1 MTQTSDEIV
10 VVGHRNPDTDT
21 VMAAMGY
28 AWLLRER
35 DKLPARAARAGQLS
49 AQTIFALGRLELE
62 APPLLADASPRI
74 ANVARALRA
83 LPPDR
88 PLGEAWALAASTHLA
103 TPVVDG
109 DGAPVGLLTG
119 TSVFAFLTDRLAA
132 HLGTSAD
139 ALAEVPF
146 GRVLAAPCGE
156 AIERDSARFEA
167 SARIRDVLP
176 RVLRDE
182 RDAFLV
188 VDDEGRYAGVC
199 VRADLFRPPRLRLIL
214 VDHNEAGQAVA
225 GLDEAELLEVLDHHR
240 LANAPTH
247 MPIAF
252 QVDPVGSCST
262 LVAERAI
269 RSGLAVPRA
278 MAGALLSGQLS
289 DTLVFRSPTT
299 TTRDRVAAM
308 QLAAW
313 AFPDRTDP
321 YEALLEYGAAL
332 LRAGAGLSSR
342 TAESIVGTDV
352 KEYNV
357 GEVRFSVAQVEVT
370 NLAEAEDRLAELR
383 AALEAQAERS
393 GLQFAVLMVTD
404 VVVGRSRLLLGGDV
418 RRLDGLPYPRRPDG
432 SLDLPGVVSRKK
444 QLLPALFGFL
454 ER

>member
-1 MTQTSDEIV
+1 MSQTDEIV

-21 VMAAMGY
+21 VMAAIGY

-35 DKLPARAARAGQLS
+35 DKLPARAARAGQLN
-49 AQTIFALGRLELE
+49 AQTTFALARLELE
-62 APPLLADASPRI
+62 APSLLADASPRV
-74 ANVARALRA
+74 ANVTRALRA

-88 PLGEAWALAASTHLA
+88 ALAEAWALAASTHLA
-103 TPVVDG
+103 TPVI
-109 DGAPVGLLTG
+109 DGAGAPIGLLTG
-119 TSVFAFLTDRLAA
+119 SSVFGFLTDRLAA
-132 HLGTSAD
+132 HLGTSPD

-146 GRVLAAPCGE
+146 GRVLTTPCGE
-156 AIERDSARFEA
+156 AVERDGPRFEA

-176 RVLRDE
+176 RLLRDE

-188 VDDEGRYAGVC
+188 VDDQGRYAGVC

-225 GLDEAELLEVLDHHR
+225 GLEEAELLEVLDHHR

-278 MAGALLSGQLS
+278 LAGALLSGQLS

-313 AFPDRTDP
+313 AFPDRGDP
-321 YEALLEYGAAL
+321 YEALLAHGAEL

-357 GEVRFSVAQVEVT
+357 GDLRFGVAQVEVT
-370 NLAEAEDRLAELR
+370 DLAEAEERLPELR
-383 AALEAQAERS
+383 AALDAQAERS
-393 GLQFAVLMVTD
+393 GLQLTVLMVTD
-404 VVVGRSRLLLGGDV
+404 VVVGRSRLLIGGDA

-432 SLDLPGVVSRKK
+432 TFDLPGVVSRKK
-444 QLLPALFGFL
+444 QLLPALLSLF